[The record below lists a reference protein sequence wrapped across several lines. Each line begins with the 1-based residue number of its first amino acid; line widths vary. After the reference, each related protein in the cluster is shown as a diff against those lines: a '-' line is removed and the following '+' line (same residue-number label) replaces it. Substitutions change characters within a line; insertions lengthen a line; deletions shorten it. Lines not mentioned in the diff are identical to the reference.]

1 MEDPVFVIHGVGN
14 RDEEGFART
23 VAQLRTA
30 TGLGLVPVYWGDLG
44 ADDRYVDLALP
55 LRRPA
60 ADSGL
65 RDDAEAPAEP
75 ETAAVLESLLGT
87 PALRDAKEPPPALE
101 DALRTGLEEEPEEE
115 SEEEKDDGLRG
126 GRGPDADDIL
136 AELTGLWPETRW
148 LSRVDDPGLLR
159 AAGTALAAAVREEAS
174 DDSWDGLRGPDD
186 GEGRLRALLRRRLR
200 DLDRVAGA
208 AVEAVAGRVNHQ
220 LRRHYGPGATR
231 FLGDVL
237 VYQRHR
243 EAIHARVRERIGA
256 VDPELGRGPERP
268 VRVVAHSLGGVI
280 AVDMAT
286 AGSPLWT
293 SSLITFGSQP
303 AYFHLCDPRG
313 GQLSPY
319 ADEQSVNLPRSLARW
334 TNLWQPLDP
343 LAFTASRVFRLAD
356 GTSPVDVPLSHAAGA
371 GLWTHSV
378 YWRLPEVA
386 EAVREAFTV

>member
-1 MEDPVFVIHGVGN
+1 MDDPVFVIHGVGN

-23 VAQLRTA
+23 VAGLRAA

-55 LRRPA
+55 RRTPP
-60 ADSGL
+60 DTGL
-65 RDDAEAPAEP
+65 RDEAGAPPDP
-75 ETAAVLESLLGT
+75 ETAAVLESVLDA
-87 PALRDAKEPPPALE
+87 PAPPDAEEPPPALA
-101 DALRTGLEEEPEEE
+101 DALRAGLENN
-115 SEEEKDDGLRG
+115 DDGLRG
-126 GRGPDADDIL
+126 PGGPDPDDVL
-136 AELTGLWPETRW
+136 AELAELWPEARW

-159 AAGTALAAAVREEAS
+159 AAGTALAAAVTEE
-174 DDSWDGLRGPDD
+174 DDSWDGLRGGGD
-186 GEGRLRALLRRRLR
+186 GRLRALLRRRLR

-208 AVEAVAGRVNHQ
+208 AVEAVAGRVNRQ
-220 LRRHYGPGATR
+220 LRAHYGPGATR

-243 EAIHARVRERIGA
+243 AAVHARIRERIAA
-256 VDPELGRGPERP
+256 VDPELGGGPERP

-286 AGSPLWT
+286 AGEPLWT
-293 SSLITFGSQP
+293 SSLLTFGSQP

-319 ADEQSVNLPRSLARW
+319 AGEESVALPRSLARW

-343 LAFTASRVFRLAD
+343 LAFAASRVFRLAD
-356 GTSPVDVPLSHAAGA
+356 GTPPADVALPHTIGA
-371 GLWTHSV
+371 GLWTHSA

-386 EAVREAFTV
+386 EAVREAFAVPAGRG